1 MSEQPHRT
9 TPAEITA
16 EESTYLDSD
25 TVFAVKRS
33 LLRRFELR
41 SADDPQRPEGIEGDW
56 CSLECDLVL
65 SPSDDP
71 GEPVDRAR
79 TA

>member
-1 MSEQPHRT
+1 
-9 TPAEITA
+9 
-16 EESTYLDSD
+16 
-25 TVFAVKRS
+25 V
-33 LLRRFELR
+33 R